1 MRTTDWTCLVALAT
15 GLMAVGCSD
24 DQTQVMSA
32 VGSTG
37 VAGAQT
43 SGAAGGGA
51 APHVTVEDGE
61 LAGQTVGTVSQ
72 FLGIPYAKPP
82 VGALRWRRPQK
93 NDKWTGVRD
102 ATKFGPRCAQNA
114 SAVLQNMASADED
127 CLYVNVWTPSI
138 TPAAPVPV
146 MFWIHGGGNQNGSAN
161 EPVPY
166 AGSGLFYS
174 GQFLAQNQGVVVVTL
189 NYRLGAFGFFTN
201 AALDQEEGGNS
212 GNQGLWDQ
220 TRALQWVQANI
231 AKFGG
236 DPKNVTIFGESA
248 GSLDVC
254 LHVASPKSA
263 GLFTKAISQS
273 GGCTTKN
280 TLKAVAAGQNDMFAA
295 ALGCSGPSALECL
308 RAKPVADILTQAA
321 ATTTRFGQV
330 VEGEFLPKQPR
341 ELFDSGAVNKV
352 PYILGSNTDEGT
364 LFTLST
370 PVTTEAELKAALAKS
385 LPGAD
390 IATIMSVYPLSRFA
404 DQKNPAQ
411 AALARI
417 LGDAQLVCS
426 TWDAAARMSKLG
438 GNVWMYNFDVPVVI
452 ATMPDLGL
460 GASHGAEL
468 VYVFQTSPAFAA
480 ENTALSNV
488 MQTYWATFAKTGDP
502 NGGSQLAWPKFSE
515 DASTRINFA
524 LTPTI
529 VAAFR
534 KAECTF
540 WRQGYDLQFTPPAT
554 TTMAT
559 P

>member
-1 MRTTDWTCLVALAT
+1 
-15 GLMAVGCSD
+15 
-24 DQTQVMSA
+24 
-32 VGSTG
+32 
-37 VAGAQT
+37 
-43 SGAAGGGA
+43 
-51 APHVTVEDGE
+51 
-61 LAGQTVGTVSQ
+61 
-72 FLGIPYAKPP
+72 
-82 VGALRWRRPQK
+82 
-93 NDKWTGVRD
+93 
-102 ATKFGPRCAQNA
+102 
-114 SAVLQNMASADED
+114 
-127 CLYVNVWTPSI
+127 
-138 TPAAPVPV
+138 
-146 MFWIHGGGNQNGSAN
+146 
-161 EPVPY
+161 
-166 AGSGLFYS
+166 
-174 GQFLAQNQGVVVVTL
+174 GVVVVTL

-220 TRALQWVQANI
+220 TLALQWVQANI

-236 DPKNVTIFGESA
+236 DPQNVTIFGESA

-280 TLKAVAAGQNDMFAA
+280 TLKADAAAQNDTFAA
-295 ALGCSGPSALECL
+295 ALSCSGPTALECL

-321 ATTTRFGQV
+321 ATTVRFAQV

-364 LFTLST
+364 LFTLSA
-370 PVTTEAELKAALAKS
+370 PVTTEDELKAALTRT
-385 LPGAD
+385 LPGAN
-390 IATIMSVYPLSRFA
+390 IAEILTVYPLSSFA
-404 DQKNPAQ
+404 SPQ

-417 LGDAQLVCS
+417 VGDAQLVCS
-426 TWDAAARMSKLG
+426 TWDAASRMQKLG

-452 ATMPDLGL
+452 PTMPNLAL

-502 NGGSQLAWPKFSE
+502 NGAAQLAWPKFSE
-515 DASTRINFA
+515 DTSTRLNFA
-524 LTPTI
+524 LAPT
-529 VAAFR
+529 VVDAFR
-534 KAECTF
+534 KPECTF
-540 WRQGYDLQFTPPAT
+540 WRQRYDQQFAPPAAT
-554 TTMAT
+554 TA